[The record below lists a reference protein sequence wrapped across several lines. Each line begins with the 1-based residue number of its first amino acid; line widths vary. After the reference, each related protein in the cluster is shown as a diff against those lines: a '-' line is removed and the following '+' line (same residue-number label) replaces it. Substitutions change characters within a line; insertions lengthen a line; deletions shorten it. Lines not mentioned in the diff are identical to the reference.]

1 MNLGKMGL
9 DLGWRLQVDDRLRS
23 SPQDANAWKEKGE
36 VPLLVV
42 FSKPAFKRKILFKSW
57 LFPRYF
63 NSKMAKLRAFLQ
75 RLCASL
81 VHWLTFRNYNLGLI
95 FWHRVTFLLS
105 LLGLKTERRRWGP
118 GSQMKTIY
126 LDYLARTCRD
136 FGTTSL
142 LDNSWR
148 RLSTLTYLILSE
160 TRRDVNGGTDLCRR
174 PHVLQVLRGDLRV
187 LSHWRSRE

>member
-9 DLGWRLQVDDRLRS
+9 DLGWWLQVDDRLRS
-23 SPQDANAWKEKGE
+23 SPQNANAWKEKGE

-95 FWHRVTFLLS
+95 FWHRVLSSYRCQVSKLNEDVEGPVARWRRSTSTISLELVATSELLPFL
-105 LLGLKTERRRWGP
+105 T
-118 GSQMKTIY
+118 T
-126 LDYLARTCRD
+126 LDDGLAR
-136 FGTTSL
+136 
-142 LDNSWR
+142 
-148 RLSTLTYLILSE
+148 
-160 TRRDVNGGTDLCRR
+160 
-174 PHVLQVLRGDLRV
+174 
-187 LSHWRSRE
+187 

>member
-1 MNLGKMGL
+1 MGL

-23 SPQDANAWKEKGE
+23 SPQNANAWKEKGE

-81 VHWLTFRNYNLGLI
+81 VHWLTFSKLQSR
-95 FWHRVTFLLS
+95 LS
-105 LLGLKTERRRWGP
+105 LLAQSNFPLIVVRSQTERRRWGP